1 MENDVFDHSSRSDP
15 FSSSVLE
22 DFCASC
28 GPYGALLWL
37 FLACCGP
44 SEGSC
49 WALFGVVLVSFGALV
64 VFGVCVLR
72 FVVAKYRLS
81 EAFRK
86 RAAAI

>member
-15 FSSSVLE
+15 LLSSVSD
-22 DFCASC
+22 DFWASS

-49 WALFGVVLVSFGALV
+49 WALLGVMFGVFLCVG
-64 VFGVCVLR
+64 GVIGECL
-72 FVVAKYRLS
+72 A
-81 EAFRK
+81 
-86 RAAAI
+86 